1 MIEYFKS
8 VNNKY
13 TYDNDK
19 YLKNETPL
27 IDEDGNSINDASFKL
42 LIKKET
48 SHFIHKNYGNII
60 VLAGAGA
67 SVVLNGNNI
76 CEKFGKTVSMLAELI
91 NKELKTDSN
100 CFTLQELAD
109 FCKYN
114 VLVEEV
120 EDGKINPK
128 FNLEDFLSNMLSF
141 EKYVAESD
149 YPKYEV
155 SKNKIFDLII
165 SNTSYDYDAS
175 YLKHSA
181 FINTVSHLVKTPS
194 KLSIVTTNYDTLI
207 EDAADSIGFTVIDGF
222 TFAHRPQF
230 DSDMFE
236 WNLVKDI
243 ENIKTRELEYKKNII
258 NLLKLHGSL
267 TWERSDKQIF
277 RKEKNNVK
285 NPIMIF
291 PSSNQYMQSY
301 QEPYFELFIKFQ
313 ELLKRPNTLLITTGF
328 SFADNHISQMIIQ
341 AILHNKSLALL
352 ISDYNINQENENWIR
367 LQDLMQNNY
376 EIAFLKA
383 TMNSDLVDYLGEYYD
398 D

>member
-13 TYDNDK
+13 TYDKDK

-27 IDEDGNSINDASFKL
+27 MDEDGDSINDASFKL

-91 NKELKTDSN
+91 NKELKMDSN

-114 VLVEEV
+114 VPVEEV
-120 EDGKINPK
+120 EESKINPK
-128 FNLEDFLSNMLSF
+128 FNLEDYLSDLLSF
-141 EKYVAESD
+141 EKYVAEGD

-165 SNTSYDYDAS
+165 SNTSYDYDES

-267 TWERSDKQIF
+267 TWERSDKHIF

-291 PSSNQYMQSY
+291 PSSNKYMQSY

-367 LQDLMQNNY
+367 LQDLMQHNY
-376 EIAFLKA
+376 QIAFLKA

>member
-27 IDEDGNSINDASFKL
+27 MDEDGNSINDASFKL

-91 NKELKTDSN
+91 NKELKMDSN

-114 VLVEEV
+114 VPVEEV
-120 EDGKINPK
+120 EESKINPK
-128 FNLEDFLSNMLSF
+128 FNLEDFLSDLLSF
-141 EKYVAESD
+141 EKYVAEGD

-165 SNTSYDYDAS
+165 SNTSYDYDES

-258 NLLKLHGSL
+258 NLLKLR
-267 TWERSDKQIF
+267 T
-277 RKEKNNVK
+277 
-285 NPIMIF
+285 
-291 PSSNQYMQSY
+291 
-301 QEPYFELFIKFQ
+301 
-313 ELLKRPNTLLITTGF
+313 
-328 SFADNHISQMIIQ
+328 
-341 AILHNKSLALL
+341 
-352 ISDYNINQENENWIR
+352 
-367 LQDLMQNNY
+367 
-376 EIAFLKA
+376 
-383 TMNSDLVDYLGEYYD
+383 
-398 D
+398 

>member
-76 CEKFGKTVSMLAELI
+76 CVKFGKTVSMLAELI

-181 FINTVSHLVKTPS
+181 FINTVSQV
-194 KLSIVTTNYDTLI
+194 NY
-207 EDAADSIGFTVIDGF
+207 
-222 TFAHRPQF
+222 
-230 DSDMFE
+230 
-236 WNLVKDI
+236 
-243 ENIKTRELEYKKNII
+243 
-258 NLLKLHGSL
+258 
-267 TWERSDKQIF
+267 
-277 RKEKNNVK
+277 
-285 NPIMIF
+285 
-291 PSSNQYMQSY
+291 
-301 QEPYFELFIKFQ
+301 
-313 ELLKRPNTLLITTGF
+313 
-328 SFADNHISQMIIQ
+328 
-341 AILHNKSLALL
+341 
-352 ISDYNINQENENWIR
+352 
-367 LQDLMQNNY
+367 
-376 EIAFLKA
+376 
-383 TMNSDLVDYLGEYYD
+383 
-398 D
+398 

>member
-27 IDEDGNSINDASFKL
+27 MDEDGNSINDASFKL

-91 NKELKTDSN
+91 NKELKMDSN

-114 VLVEEV
+114 VPVEEV
-120 EDGKINPK
+120 EESKINPK
-128 FNLEDFLSNMLSF
+128 FNLEDFLSDLLSF
-141 EKYVAESD
+141 EKYVAEGD

-165 SNTSYDYDAS
+165 SNTSYDYDES

-236 WNLVKDI
+236 
-243 ENIKTRELEYKKNII
+243 
-258 NLLKLHGSL
+258 
-267 TWERSDKQIF
+267 
-277 RKEKNNVK
+277 
-285 NPIMIF
+285 
-291 PSSNQYMQSY
+291 
-301 QEPYFELFIKFQ
+301 
-313 ELLKRPNTLLITTGF
+313 
-328 SFADNHISQMIIQ
+328 
-341 AILHNKSLALL
+341 
-352 ISDYNINQENENWIR
+352 
-367 LQDLMQNNY
+367 
-376 EIAFLKA
+376 
-383 TMNSDLVDYLGEYYD
+383 
-398 D
+398 

>member
-27 IDEDGNSINDASFKL
+27 MDEDGNSINDASFKL

-91 NKELKTDSN
+91 NKELKMDSN

-114 VLVEEV
+114 VPVEEV
-120 EDGKINPK
+120 EESKINPK
-128 FNLEDFLSNMLSF
+128 FNLEDFLSDLLSF
-141 EKYVAESD
+141 EKYVAEGD

-165 SNTSYDYDAS
+165 SNTSYDYDES

-267 TWERSDKQIF
+267 TWERSDKHIF

-285 NPIMIF
+285 KPIMIF
-291 PSSNQYMQSY
+291 PSSNKYMQSY
-301 QEPYFELFIKFQ
+301 QEQYFELFIKFQ

-367 LQDLMQNNY
+367 LQELMQHNY
-376 EIAFLKA
+376 QIAFLKA